1 MMLSKLS
8 NKATAWLILVLL
20 AIVWGSSF
28 MLMKKGL
35 LAYPPD
41 QMAAIRISISFLS
54 LAFIVI
60 KDFKKLD
67 KKYYLPIAA
76 SGLAGNGVP
85 AFLFAFAQTVVSS
98 SMAGIL
104 NSVTTAFTLVIGV
117 AFFKASKSWL
127 RTLGVILGFAGAVM
141 LVLFTNNESLGNF
154 SLYALMIVVATIGY
168 AISVN
173 IIRYKLKHVP
183 SLHITAFAFT
193 VVGPPSIIYL
203 LFTDCL
209 DIFIN
214 HPMGRTSFLYIALL
228 GLLGT
233 ATAVLLFNH
242 LIKISGA
249 VFASSVTYLIPIVA
263 LAWGWID
270 AESPG
275 WIQVI
280 SLVVILF
287 GVYLIHKE
295 KEPNSN

>member
-1 MMLSKLS
+1 MLSKLS
-8 NKATAWLILVLL
+8 NKTTAWLILVLL
-20 AIVWGSSF
+20 ALIWGSSF
-28 MLMKKGL
+28 ILMKKGL

-54 LAFIVI
+54 LAIVVL

-67 KKYYLPIAA
+67 KKYYLPIMA

-85 AFLFAFAQTVVSS
+85 AFLFATAQTVVSS

-104 NSVTTAFTLVIGV
+104 NSLTTAFTLVIGV
-117 AFFKASKSWL
+117 AFFKAGKSWL
-127 RTLGVILGFAGAVM
+127 RTLGVIMGLVGAIM
-141 LVLFTNNESLGNF
+141 LVLFTKDQSLGNF

-173 IIRYKLKHVP
+173 LIRYKLKHVP
-183 SLHITAFAFT
+183 SLHITAFAFAT
-193 VVGPPSIIYL
+193 VGPPSIIYL
-203 LFTDCL
+203 FFTDWM

-214 HPMGRTSFLYIALL
+214 HPMGKISFLYIALL

-263 LAWGWID
+263 LGWGFVD

-275 WIQVI
+275 WIQII
-280 SLVVILF
+280 SLGIILL

-295 KEPNSN
+295 KE